1 MNFVHFSLITSILI
15 HILCQ
20 LFKLVYYSIKN
31 KKFRAGYFFSPGGMP
46 STHTAFTSTLT
57 ISLGLTKGFDS
68 PFFAIPFVFSAVV
81 IYDSLRLRG
90 AVQLHAEQ
98 LKKLMKLLPDSER
111 KDIPQ
116 MVGHTLSEI
125 IAGIILAVIFSLA
138 FYYLFGAFFSDT
150 GQR

>member
-1 MNFVHFSLITSILI
+1 MNFVHFSLITSISV

-20 LFKLVYYSIKN
+20 LFKLVYYSLKN
-31 KKFRAGYFFSPGGMP
+31 NKFKISYFFSPGGMP

-57 ISLGLTKGFDS
+57 ISLGLTKGFNS

-98 LKKLMKLLPDSER
+98 LKKLMKLLPKDER
-111 KDIPQ
+111 SNIPQ
-116 MVGHTLSEI
+116 MVGHTLGEI
-125 IAGIILAVIFSLA
+125 IAGIILALIFSLG
-138 FYYLFGAFFSDT
+138 FYFLFGGFFSEK
-150 GQR
+150 G